1 MHYTETGNSSGVLA
15 IFLHGLGGST
25 DTFLPILPFFSH
37 ETNRLICVDFE
48 GSGQT
53 PLSSPD
59 VKLSIPRY
67 VNDLEYLIASLQDSA
82 GEKCKEKILL
92 IGHSLGSIVAMHYA
106 SKHPDKVQGL
116 ALLGPGRS
124 IAQIPIARERMLG
137 LAEKTRTGGIEAA
150 GDIAAFSNFPPGDTV
165 ALAMRDSVRKAVGK
179 CDAEAYARTCEA
191 IAGLDHLDPDY
202 SGISAPTLLLAG
214 SGDLISPPERSFAL
228 QGLIGDN
235 AWVHVLDGVGH
246 QMILQDLHGTVSAI
260 KVLLE
265 KVGR

>member
-1 MHYTETGNSSGVLA
+1 
-15 IFLHGLGGST
+15 
-25 DTFLPILPFFSH
+25 
-37 ETNRLICVDFE
+37 
-48 GSGQT
+48 
-53 PLSSPD
+53 
-59 VKLSIPRY
+59 
-67 VNDLEYLIASLQDSA
+67 
-82 GEKCKEKILL
+82 
-92 IGHSLGSIVAMHYA
+92 
-106 SKHPDKVQGL
+106 
-116 ALLGPGRS
+116 
-124 IAQIPIARERMLG
+124 MLG